1 MHGAAA
7 EREDRR
13 DKDRQGEWKGEQL
26 AGRRQKERDVF
37 FSSREPKGG
46 GFKIDLQR
54 GVMLR
59 VFGGREGGRIQ
70 GAASL
75 MRASLVLQQGG
86 DRGKVSFPWSKMIK
100 KATPEKLRGRGEGGK
115 KKL

>member
-1 MHGAAA
+1 
-7 EREDRR
+7 
-13 DKDRQGEWKGEQL
+13 
-26 AGRRQKERDVF
+26 
-37 FSSREPKGG
+37 
-46 GFKIDLQR
+46 
-54 GVMLR
+54 MLR

-86 DRGKVSFPWSKMIK
+86 DRGKVSFSWSKMIK

-115 KKL
+115 KKALSAAD